1 MEERPGAELPCL
13 GTVDIGAGEL
23 SAVGASCALW
33 GDEEHPPP
41 RLCTK
46 SWKPEMPL
54 DIVKYPLRVKSPLW
68 RSTDPEERRSG
79 KREQST

>member
-13 GTVDIGAGEL
+13 ALWTLGQESSRQWGV
-23 SAVGASCALW
+23 CALW

-54 DIVKYPLRVKSPLW
+54 GLGQNILRVSAPER
-68 RSTDPEERRSG
+68 RSTDPEERRSR